1 MPADLKKPNKIR
13 QTQTIENI
21 FKERSRASETTRRSR
36 SWKPEAD
43 NVVDEAVA
51 QLSNR
56 LELCGQD
63 ECIFN

>member
-13 QTQTIENI
+13 QTETIENI
-21 FKERSRASETTRRSR
+21 FKERARQQQN
-36 SWKPEAD
+36 WKPEAD
-43 NVVDEAVA
+43 NDNDVDVEAVA

>member
-13 QTQTIENI
+13 LTETIENI
-21 FKERSRASETTRRSR
+21 FKEGARQQD
-36 SWKPEAD
+36 WKPEAD
-43 NVVDEAVA
+43 NDNDVDVEAVA